1 MGVYFIFG
9 AIKYNYRFSIRWI
22 STSSIYKS
30 LAYLKKGY
38 EYDENVQ
45 LYYETCSLTP
55 SIIYSVPLKVIRIL
69 YYEVKFHADAT

>member
-38 EYDENVQ
+38 EYDKNVK
-45 LYYETCSLTP
+45 LCDAP
-55 SIIYSVPLKVIRIL
+55 SIIYSVLSKVNRIL